1 MPELEKAMR
10 KRSIQ
15 RSLSR
20 TKKLESAEEISRMRS
35 TFYQKNEKDPTTINI
50 MNDKKRQAKDIN
62 GNLALLK
69 QYLVSSVD
77 QGSSYNPG
85 YIKNLLGK
93 LLEDEESRNLI
104 VKEEGPAKN
113 ILHLLEKVV
122 ADDPGRKK
130 EESPTELEGCLD

>member
-1 MPELEKAMR
+1 M
-10 KRSIQ
+10 Q

-62 GNLALLK
+62 GNLALLN
-69 QYLVSSVD
+69 QYLESSVY
-77 QGSSYNPG
+77 QGSGINPG

-104 VKEEGPAKN
+104 VKEERPAKN
-113 ILHLLEKVV
+113 IL
-122 ADDPGRKK
+122 
-130 EESPTELEGCLD
+130 